1 MAELSHVF
9 LYVLTQTK
17 IYHWQT
23 KIYNKHVASGNYYD
37 AISPLV
43 DQFIETYQGKY
54 GQIKYSP
61 TVIKFDNIS
70 DSQFMTVL
78 NEFKEFLLVDIPAIV
93 NPKDADLITIRD
105 EILAQTNQT
114 IFLLNLQ

>member
-9 LYVLTQTK
+9 LYVLSLTK

-37 AISPLV
+37 AISPLI

-54 GQIKYSP
+54 GQISYTP
-61 TVIKFDNIS
+61 TTMKFDNIT
-70 DSQFMTVL
+70 DAEFMTIL
-78 NEFKEFLLVDIPAIV
+78 KDFKDFLLGDIPRIV
-93 NPKDADLITIRD
+93 DKKDMDLITIRD

>member
-9 LYVLTQTK
+9 LYVLSLTK

-37 AISPLV
+37 AISPLI

-54 GQIKYSP
+54 GQIKYEP
-61 TVIKFDNIS
+61 TTIKFDNIT
-70 DSQFMTVL
+70 DAQFMTIL
-78 NEFKEFLLVDIPAIV
+78 IDFKDFLLGDIPNIIDK
-93 NPKDADLITIRD
+93 KDADLITIRD